1 MNLLKETKKVMSWS
15 GYTIDD
21 IAWVG
26 CDSFRIPIDV
36 FIKCADT
43 KYDNGFGAPEVA
55 QDLVI
60 VLRDGSWMERT
71 EYDGR
76 ERWDLKSTP
85 RMPDEV
91 WDGAVAL
98 TVRQVDGAS
107 CGWENLGVLCALA
120 ERGE

>member
-1 MNLLKETKKVMSWS
+1 MNLLEETKKVMSLS

-21 IAWVG
+21 IAWIG
-26 CDSFRIPIDV
+26 CDSFRIPTDV
-36 FIKCADT
+36 FIERADT
-43 KYDNGFGAPEVA
+43 EYDNGFGEPEVA

-60 VLRDGSWMERT
+60 VLRDGSWMKRAEYGGT
-71 EYDGR
+71 E
-76 ERWDLKSTP
+76 WWSLKRTP

-107 CGWENLGVLCALA
+107 CGRENLCKLCTLA
-120 ERGE
+120 DRGA

>member
-1 MNLLKETKKVMSWS
+1 MNLLKETKKAMSRS

-26 CDSFRIPIDV
+26 CDSFRIPTDV
-36 FIKCADT
+36 FIERADT
-43 KYDNGFGAPEVA
+43 EYDNGIGAPEVA

-60 VLRDGSWMERT
+60 VLRDGSWMERA
-71 EYDGR
+71 EYDGS
-76 ERWDLKSTP
+76 EWWSLKRTP

-91 WDGAVAL
+91 WGGAVSL

-107 CGWENLGVLCALA
+107 CGRENLGELCALA
-120 ERGE
+120 ERGA